1 MYKREYMRNY
11 MRQYNKIEE
20 NRNKALMYMKN
31 YYENK
36 KKEFDKK
43 LKEMDSDYVLKQMER
58 QQKTIHYK
66 NLEIARKLEV
76 PKYDIDFIITNHKDI
91 EFNDITYYQRVYL
104 LKNHRRVYFNIYNKK
119 YWKKIEDQQI
129 EKYTIE
135 FIKDNYLTREIKFK
149 DITKKQRTELRKNC
163 INAYNYLRRY
173 CND

>member
-1 MYKREYMRNY
+1 MRNY

-76 PKYDIDFIITNHKDI
+76 PKYDIDFIITNFKDI
-91 EFNDITYYQRVYL
+91 DFKDITYYQRVYL
-104 LKNHRRVYFNIYNKK
+104 LKNNKKIYFHIINKK
-119 YWKKIEDQQI
+119 YRNKIKDEEQ

-135 FIKDNYLTREIKFK
+135 FIGDNYLTREIKFK
-149 DITKKQRTELRKNC
+149 DVTKNQRSELRKNY